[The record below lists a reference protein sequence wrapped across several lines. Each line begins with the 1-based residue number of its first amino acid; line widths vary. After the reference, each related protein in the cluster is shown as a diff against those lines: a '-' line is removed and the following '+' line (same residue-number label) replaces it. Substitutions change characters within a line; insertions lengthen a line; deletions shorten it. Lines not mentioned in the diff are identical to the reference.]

1 MKHFLWPK
9 TQKEM
14 YDLLFIDR
22 PSGTS
27 LSMSPSNTTVLNGT
41 ELTFNCTTDAYPDV
55 DEYKF
60 YHDGYELGSSS
71 SGIYS
76 TNMTKDGKY
85 FCVPIN
91 AAGIGKNASIAI
103 NVVGECLQ
111 SDDKSQDL

>member
-14 YDLLFIDR
+14 HDLLLIDR
-22 PSGTS
+22 ASGTS

-41 ELTFNCTTDAYPDV
+41 ELTFNCTTDAYPAV

-111 SDDKSQDL
+111 SDEKSQDL